1 MKRCRAGLKSLV
13 ATEACNHE
21 EQARKRARTMGPSRA
36 GEKTNGKKKKER
48 QRVFP
53 LPSKEKVWRIES
65 VQESLD
71 TLLNSSSNILML
83 IVTKQIEKLS
93 EELREQLK
101 ENILN
106 WGRLK
111 ASMASL
117 CSGSNVACLAAKTLH
132 IAVVGNATS
141 CTKLFDVEVD
151 PEKQK
156 WLNMLFDGSH
166 TCIFNKMEDMGSSK
180 AYCCVHKKECEV
192 PTGPDGPFLVSCGVS
207 CKDVSKANPKNKEFR
222 SGLQKRK
229 GVTANSLSGFWH
241 YCELHQPPVLILE
254 NVIDEFLSDTSNN
267 IDQFKR
273 SFSEIGY
280 AIKHVML
287 DASMWVPQRRKRVY
301 IIALNMRLFA
311 LDEDR
316 ARALLGKM
324 VSTIASLSFEAPLSL
339 ESFIKEKDHARVK
352 AEKKEL
358 QKIAAKRRVGGQEKD
373 VSWPEKQLE
382 EMSRKGT
389 TYSRLQ
395 AFRENLRQT
404 LGFPALDCGI
414 SCSCCTLWPSR
425 WRRGLLTS
433 RNTTGGRLPRDR
445 LRAKVVQ
452 SMWSAR

>member
-1 MKRCRAGLKSLV
+1 M
-13 ATEACNHE
+13 
-21 EQARKRARTMGPSRA
+21 
-36 GEKTNGKKKKER
+36 
-48 QRVFP
+48 
-53 LPSKEKVWRIES
+53 
-65 VQESLD
+65 
-71 TLLNSSSNILML
+71 
-83 IVTKQIEKLS
+83 
-93 EELREQLK
+93 
-101 ENILN
+101 
-106 WGRLK
+106 
-111 ASMASL
+111 
-117 CSGSNVACLAAKTLH
+117 
-132 IAVVGNATS
+132 
-141 CTKLFDVEVD
+141 
-151 PEKQK
+151 
-156 WLNMLFDGSH
+156 
-166 TCIFNKMEDMGSSK
+166 
-180 AYCCVHKKECEV
+180 
-192 PTGPDGPFLVSCGVS
+192 
-207 CKDVSKANPKNKEFR
+207 SKANPKNKEFR
-222 SGLQKRK
+222 SRLQERK
-229 GVTANSLSGFWH
+229 SVTANSLWGFWH
-241 YCELHQPPVLILE
+241 YCVLHQPPVLILE

-358 QKIAAKRRVGGQEKD
+358 QKIAAKRRVGEQEKD

-389 TYSRLQ
+389 TNSRLQ
-395 AFRENLRQT
+395 AFRENMRQT
-404 LGFPALDCGI
+404 LGFPALDCGS

-433 RNTTGGRLPRDR
+433 RKATGGRLPRDR